1 MIQKGGAE
9 VSECL
14 FCGIVKGEVKG
25 DIVYQDNSIV
35 AFRDINPKAPV
46 HLLIVPRKHIATL
59 LDVEEG
65 EKGLIGDIFYLAAK
79 LARDQGISKDGFR
92 LVVNC
97 GPGAGQSVYHIHFH
111 LLGGRSF
118 TWPPG

>member
-1 MIQKGGAE
+1 MNN
-9 VSECL
+9 CL
-14 FCGIVKGEVKG
+14 FCGIIKGDIKG
-25 DIVYQDNSIV
+25 DIVYQDSSVV

-46 HLLIVPRKHIATL
+46 HLLIVPRKHISTL
-59 LDVEEG
+59 LDVGQGDKE
-65 EKGLIGDIFYLAAK
+65 LIGDIIDVAAK

-92 LVVNC
+92 VVVNC
-97 GPGAGQSVYHIHFH
+97 GPGAGQSVFHIHFH